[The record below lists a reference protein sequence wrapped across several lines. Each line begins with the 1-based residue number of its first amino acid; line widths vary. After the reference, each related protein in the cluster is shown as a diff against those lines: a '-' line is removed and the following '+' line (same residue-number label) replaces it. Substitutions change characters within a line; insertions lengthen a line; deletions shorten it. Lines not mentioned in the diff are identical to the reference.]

1 MVSRRRSF
9 RFAPAEGRGRRYKK
23 KKGELFISPPS
34 PVHLCTRLLDE
45 RQTLDDRVGVVPEA
59 NAVNAVR

>member
-23 KKGELFISPPS
+23 KKGGLFISPPQKTN
-34 PVHLCTRLLDE
+34 LTLLDE